1 VDGDVAYEIDGREI
15 PGNWSTGV
23 IPWERTKPYEE
34 PRPTDMQQLY
44 RLNPALVDW
53 AVRDT
58 KDVVLDLKIQKF
70 VWHTDC
76 LRFNVRGHGFSWQPI
91 SPNNVSEIPLHFD
104 AIVPRQWQCSF
115 TVYVI

>member
-1 VDGDVAYEIDGREI
+1 MKLDGREI

-58 KDVVLDLKIQKF
+58 KDVVLDDTPAMKKMR
-70 VWHTDC
+70 DAYA
-76 LRFNVRGHGFSWQPI
+76 GFAKAQEP
-91 SPNNVSEIPLHFD
+91 
-104 AIVPRQWQCSF
+104 PR
-115 TVYVI
+115 VMKGGILG